1 MSTALQVTEI
11 VKDVLQLDYAIDG
24 DTALLGAVPEFDSMA
39 VVTVLTSLEEQF
51 GIIIDDDEV
60 DVSIF
65 ETVDS
70 LVNFVEG
77 KV

>member
-11 VKDVLQLDYAIDG
+11 VKDVLQLGYTIDG

-39 VVTVLTSLEEQF
+39 VITILTTLEEQF
-51 GIIIDDDEV
+51 GIMIDDDEV

-65 ETVDS
+65 ENVDA
-70 LVNFVEG
+70 LVRFVEG

>member
-1 MSTALQVTEI
+1 MSTALLVTEI
-11 VKDVLQLDYAIDG
+11 VKDVLQLDYGIEG

-39 VVTVLTSLEEQF
+39 VITILTTLEEQF
-51 GIIIDDDEV
+51 GIMIDDDEV

-65 ETVDS
+65 ETVDA
-70 LVNFVEG
+70 LVSFVEG